1 MNYLKTS
8 GILWQ
13 YCRDRPAVDDNGGI
27 VDFTVANSIT
37 DLFKIKEKITSKT
50 GDDDTKMLK

>member
-13 YCRDRPAVDDNGGI
+13 YCRDRPVVDDNGGI

-50 GDDDTKMLK
+50 GDNDTKMLK

>member
-50 GDDDTKMLK
+50 GDNDTKMLK